1 MGNNHHQ
8 RVPSGA
14 RTLTLVPT
22 PHIAT
27 TLISSRIK
35 ISSTT
40 AISPTISNL
49 QRLYIHA
56 VGAGPAPGGRRLRD
70 RFSKSASSV
79 GASSAAARAVFSV
92 MSDTSWLACVTKV
105 ALSVCAPHPPDTDRV
120 IDHAQQCDSYCQ
132 WVSGG
137 MKAQSLARRARQKR
151 KQASHGRVRRWG
163 RACASLTAAAVWS
176 MSSCSSGAV
185 VL

>member
-1 MGNNHHQ
+1 MGNYHHQ

-27 TLISSRIK
+27 TLIPSRIK

-40 AISPTISNL
+40 AISPTFSNL

-56 VGAGPAPGGRRLRD
+56 VGAPAPGGRRLRD

-92 MSDTSWLACVTKV
+92 MSETSWLACATKV
-105 ALSVCAPHPPDTDRV
+105 VLSVCAPHPPDTDRV
-120 IDHAQQCDSYCQ
+120 IDDVQH
-132 WVSGG
+132 
-137 MKAQSLARRARQKR
+137 M
-151 KQASHGRVRRWG
+151 
-163 RACASLTAAAVWS
+163 
-176 MSSCSSGAV
+176 
-185 VL
+185 

>member
-1 MGNNHHQ
+1 MGNYHHQ

-56 VGAGPAPGGRRLRD
+56 APPAPGGRRLRD

-92 MSDTSWLACVTKV
+92 MSETSWLACATKV
-105 ALSVCAPHPPDTDRV
+105 VLSVCAPHPPDTDRV
-120 IDHAQQCDSYCQ
+120 IDDVQH
-132 WVSGG
+132 
-137 MKAQSLARRARQKR
+137 M
-151 KQASHGRVRRWG
+151 
-163 RACASLTAAAVWS
+163 
-176 MSSCSSGAV
+176 
-185 VL
+185 

>member
-1 MGNNHHQ
+1 MGNYHHQ

-56 VGAGPAPGGRRLRD
+56 VGAPAPGGRRLRD

-92 MSDTSWLACVTKV
+92 MSDTSWLACATKV
-105 ALSVCAPHPPDTDRV
+105 VLSVCAPHPQDTDRV
-120 IDHAQQCDSYCQ
+120 IDDVQH
-132 WVSGG
+132 
-137 MKAQSLARRARQKR
+137 M
-151 KQASHGRVRRWG
+151 
-163 RACASLTAAAVWS
+163 
-176 MSSCSSGAV
+176 
-185 VL
+185 

>member
-1 MGNNHHQ
+1 MGNYHHQ

-27 TLISSRIK
+27 TLIPSRIK

-40 AISPTISNL
+40 AISPTFSNL

-92 MSDTSWLACVTKV
+92 MSETSWLACATKV
-105 ALSVCAPHPPDTDRV
+105 VLSVCAPHPPDTDRV
-120 IDHAQQCDSYCQ
+120 IVIDDVQH
-132 WVSGG
+132 
-137 MKAQSLARRARQKR
+137 M
-151 KQASHGRVRRWG
+151 
-163 RACASLTAAAVWS
+163 
-176 MSSCSSGAV
+176 
-185 VL
+185 